1 MPIEILMPALSPTME
16 EGNLAK
22 WLKNEGDKIASGD
35 VIAEIETDKATM
47 EVEAVDEGTLGKILI
62 AAGTEGVKVN
72 TPIAVL
78 LQDGESAGDI
88 GKTKGGGAKAD
99 TPAAAKPAEAADD
112 AGAKASDAKA
122 EPSASKDAPVPAAP
136 KTEAAADPDIPAGT
150 EMVHTT
156 VREALRD
163 AMAEEMRRDPDV
175 FVMGEEVAEYQGA
188 YKITQGL
195 LQEFGA
201 KRVVDTPI
209 TEHGFAGVGVG
220 AAMTGLKPIVEFMT
234 FNFAMQA
241 IDQIINSAAKT
252 LYMSGGQMGAPIVF
266 RGPNG
271 AAARVAAQHSQCYAA
286 WYGHIPGL
294 KVVMPYTAADAKGLL
309 KAAIRDPNP
318 VIFLENEILY
328 GQSFDV
334 PKLDDFVLPIGK
346 ARIHKAGKDV
356 TIVSFG
362 IGMTY
367 AVKAEA
373 ELRGMGID
381 AEIIDLRT
389 IRPLD
394 LDTVIASVKRTNRL
408 VVVEEGFPQSSVG
421 DFIANQVSQRAF
433 DWLDAPVITI
443 AGKDVPMPYAHNLEK
458 LALPNVGEVVD
469 AVKAVTYRA

>member
-1 MPIEILMPALSPTME
+1 MPIDILMPALSPTME

-22 WLKNEGDKIASGD
+22 WVKKEGDKVSAGD

-47 EVEAVDEGTLGKILI
+47 EVEAVDEGTLGRILVPE
-62 AAGTEGVKVN
+62 GTEGVKVN
-72 TPIAVL
+72 APIAVL
-78 LQDGESAGDI
+78 LQEGESASDI
-88 GKTKGGGAKAD
+88 GKTQVPAPAKATEDGAKAESQ
-99 TPAAAKPAEAADD
+99 PKQEAAE
-112 AGAKASDAKA
+112 K
-122 EPSASKDAPVPAAP
+122 VPAAP
-136 KTEAAADPDIPAGT
+136 AAPEVKAAADPDIPAGT
-150 EMVHTT
+150 EMVQTT

-163 AMAEEMRRDPDV
+163 AMAEEMRRDADV

-188 YKITQGL
+188 YKVTQGL

-201 KRVVDTPI
+201 RRVVDTPI

-220 AAMTGLKPIVEFMT
+220 AAFAGLKPIVEFMT

-241 IDQIINSAAKT
+241 IDQIVNSAAKT

-271 AAARVAAQHSQCYAA
+271 AAARVAAQHSQDYAA
-286 WYGHIPGL
+286 WYSHIPGL
-294 KVVMPYTAADAKGLL
+294 KVVQPYTAADAKGLL

-328 GQSFDV
+328 GHSFDV

-346 ARIHKAGKDV
+346 ARIHKEGKDA

-373 ELRGMGID
+373 ELREMGID

-389 IRPLD
+389 IRPMD
-394 LDTVIASVKRTNRL
+394 LDSVIASVKKTNRL

-443 AGKDVPMPYAHNLEK
+443 AGKDVPMPYAANLEK
-458 LALPNVGEVVD
+458 LALPHVSEVVE
-469 AVKAVTYRA
+469 AVKAVTYRG

>member
-1 MPIEILMPALSPTME
+1 MPIDILMPALSPTME

-22 WLKNEGDKIASGD
+22 WVKKEGDKVSAGD

-47 EVEAVDEGTLGKILI
+47 EVEAVDEGTLGKILVPE
-62 AAGTEGVKVN
+62 GTEGVKVN
-72 TPIAVL
+72 APIAVL
-78 LQDGESAGDI
+78 LQEGESASDI
-88 GKTKGGGAKAD
+88 GKTQVPAPAKATEDGAKAESQ
-99 TPAAAKPAEAADD
+99 PKQEAAE
-112 AGAKASDAKA
+112 K
-122 EPSASKDAPVPAAP
+122 VPAAP
-136 KTEAAADPDIPAGT
+136 AAPEVKAAADPDIPAGT
-150 EMVHTT
+150 EMVQTT

-163 AMAEEMRRDPDV
+163 AMAEEMRRDADV

-188 YKITQGL
+188 YKVTQGL

-201 KRVVDTPI
+201 RRVVDTPI

-220 AAMTGLKPIVEFMT
+220 AAFAGLKPIVEFMT

-241 IDQIINSAAKT
+241 IDQIVNSAAKT

-271 AAARVAAQHSQCYAA
+271 AAARVAAQHSQDYAA
-286 WYGHIPGL
+286 WYSHIPGL
-294 KVVMPYTAADAKGLL
+294 KVVQPYTAADAKGLL

-328 GQSFDV
+328 GHSFDV

-346 ARIHKAGKDV
+346 ARIHKEGKDV

-367 AVKAEA
+367 VVKAEA
-373 ELRGMGID
+373 ELREMGVD

-389 IRPLD
+389 IRPMD
-394 LDTVIASVKRTNRL
+394 LDSVIASVKKTNRL

-443 AGKDVPMPYAHNLEK
+443 AGKDVPMPYAANLEK
-458 LALPNVGEVVD
+458 LALPHVSEVVE
-469 AVKAVTYRA
+469 AVKAVTYRG